1 MDEMHVFANNLVD
14 FGEFFQHAIRFAD
27 AFVGKV
33 CRKIHGIVSLIVNHG
48 IIRRLS
54 AIEAVDADCVFEP
67 IFFVNEA
74 FESSFA
80 DGSVFVEQKCITI
93 CAINFG
99 D

>member
-1 MDEMHVFANNLVD
+1 MNEMHIFANNLVD

-27 AFVGKV
+27 AFVGEV
-33 CRKIHGIVSLIVNHG
+33 CRKIHSVVSLFVNHG
-48 IIRRLS
+48 VIRWLS
-54 AIEAVDADCVFEP
+54 AIKAVDTDCVFGL
-67 IFFVNEA
+67 IFIINEA